1 MTVVVVPASQRAAGP
16 SKVRAP
22 RCARQHTMGGRA
34 ARPGLGLLIVA
45 AVAELHEAMLEVSAT
60 PEGGISVAVRFPAEP
75 AAPA

>member
-1 MTVVVVPASQRAAGP
+1 MRSPAHNGGAGG
-16 SKVRAP
+16 K
-22 RCARQHTMGGRA
+22 G
-34 ARPGLGLLIVA
+34 PGLGLLIVA